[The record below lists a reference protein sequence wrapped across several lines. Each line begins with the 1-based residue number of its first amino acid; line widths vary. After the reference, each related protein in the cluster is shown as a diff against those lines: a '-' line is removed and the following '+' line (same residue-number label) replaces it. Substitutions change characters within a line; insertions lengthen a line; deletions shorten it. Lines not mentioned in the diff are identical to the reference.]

1 MKNDDRK
8 ETTMKVKV
16 FDIKT
21 TAGKRYGLVNATT
34 NAVLHCATAKW
45 KTKRG
50 AESFARR
57 MGFELVD

>member
-1 MKNDDRK
+1 
-8 ETTMKVKV
+8 MKVKV

-34 NAVLHCATAKW
+34 NDVLHCATAKW